1 MPAYTE
7 RGGEFLLDVVA
18 IVMISL
24 GLFAVSLSILKEI
37 VILPFLHCGIG
48 IVVLFLGKR
57 NLSRIE

>member
-1 MPAYTE
+1 M
-7 RGGEFLLDVVA
+7 A